1 MDNSKKKTQKSSSK
15 SKPENPYL
23 RIGIDYYKIIELPLA
38 SGDTTKII
46 KPWSKTTID
55 EHHGK
60 DYRIKQIKKYDSQCL
75 IPDHLNYKREVN
87 RDTEKG
93 INGAYNLYEPI
104 PWKPQKGDFNNTMN
118 FLKHIFGDQLTIG
131 LDYLTVIFR
140 YPTQLLPILC
150 LVSNQRNTGK
160 TTFLNWLKTIYQA
173 NMTINTNEDFRN
185 QFNSGWAS
193 KLVIGVDEVLLDKK
207 EDAERIK
214 NLSTT
219 RTIKSE
225 AKGKDKVE
233 QEFFGKFILCSNNE
247 TDFIKIP
254 PDEIRFWVRKIPT
267 LEKENIHMVKQL
279 KKEIPAFLEFL
290 QNKNIQ
296 TPNEHRQWFRPQLI
310 FTEALRLIKSKGTS
324 QLERELK
331 NLLEDEFL
339 SWNEDELK
347 YQPKD
352 LIDLL
357 KTKNNVNAKATEIID
372 IVKDKWGKEP
382 QKESKYYHTYYYLIE
397 NDKARIEKHGKQGRY
412 YTFMKEEFIK

>member
-15 SKPENPYL
+15 TKPENPYL

-55 EHHGK
+55 EDHGK

-193 KLVIGVDEVLLDKK
+193 KLIIGVDEVLLDKK

-214 NLSTT
+214 SLSTT

-290 QNKNIQ
+290 QTRNIQ

-397 NDKARIEKHGKQGRY
+397 SDNATIQKHGKQGRY